1 MTKMFCMEATMQ
13 ISKSDTVK
21 ANIWGVE
28 QTGFVLYIL
37 HCGTAMVEF
46 GGVTG
51 KKYVHTSVL
60 KKVEV

>member
-1 MTKMFCMEATMQ
+1 MQ

-60 KKVEV
+60 KKVEA